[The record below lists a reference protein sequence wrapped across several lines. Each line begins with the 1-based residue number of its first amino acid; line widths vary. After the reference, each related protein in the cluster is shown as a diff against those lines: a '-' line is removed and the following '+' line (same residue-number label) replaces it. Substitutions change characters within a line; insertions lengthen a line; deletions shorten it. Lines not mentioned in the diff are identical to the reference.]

1 MAICR
6 AHTEGV
12 INSHQLHELVHR
24 MDLVVP
30 WWIAAWRKF
39 KKRL

>member
-6 AHTEGV
+6 ANTEGV